1 MYSNTSA
8 ELSIGTNAA
17 AKLGQATLYVGGDIS
32 ASGNMNIVGGVTS
45 SFTGSFVGDGSG
57 LTSIPTPSG
66 TVSGSAQFNTLTLPF
81 TGSFTGSFAGDGSG
95 LTSLPTQTAND
106 FTTTLKN
113 KLDAI
118 EASADV
124 TDATNVTSAGA
135 LMDSELTSIA
145 NVKAL
150 DQSVVSGAS
159 PTFGTANLTD
169 ATNKRLMTD
178 AQETKLDSVESS
190 ADVTDATNVT
200 AAGALMDSEVTNL
213 SLVKGL
219 ASGIS
224 NGNVL
229 VANAAVAD
237 NDFLKIAGTSVE
249 GRTVA
254 EVLSDLN
261 VEAGADVTDAANV
274 LANLPAGVVSS
285 SAFPLGVNITGGAII
300 TGSTSIYRSGSIG
313 DTTVFTI
320 EGGLGTLFSVTDE
333 LTGSLFSVN
342 DISGIPMFEVFSYEQ
357 IKMGTFGAEGLR
369 VSGSD
374 AQTSGSLAVG
384 PIVNSGVAG
393 RIDASNDVVA
403 FSTSDRRWKDNITPI
418 ESPLQKLLELGG
430 YEFDWR
436 EDKKVHGNK
445 GHDVGVIAQEVE
457 AVLPEAVQ
465 TRSSGMKAVRYE
477 KIIPLLIETIKE
489 QQKQIDELKNRI
501 K

>member
-32 ASGNMNIVGGVTS
+32 GSGKLNIAGGIS
-45 SFTGSFVGDGSG
+45 GSFSGSYQGDGS
-57 LTSIPTPSG
+57 L
-66 TVSGSAQFNTLTLPF
+66 
-81 TGSFTGSFAGDGSG
+81 

-150 DQSVVSGAS
+150 DQSVVNGAS
-159 PTFGTANLTD
+159 PAFGTANLTD

>member
-1 MYSNTSA
+1 MANEFIIKNGFHS
-8 ELSIGTNAA
+8 
-17 AKLGQATLYVGGDIS
+17 KGDS
-32 ASGNMNIVGGVTS
+32 Q
-45 SFTGSFVGDGSG
+45 
-57 LTSIPTPSG
+57 
-66 TVSGSAQFNTLTLPF
+66 VSGSLYVSSSITSTFV
-81 TGSFTGSFAGDGSG
+81 GDGSG

-124 TDATNVTSAGA
+124 TDAANVTAAGA

-150 DQSVVSGAS
+150 NQSLVSGAT
-159 PTFGTANLTD
+159 PTFTTTNFTD
-169 ATNKRLMTD
+169 ASDKRLMTN
-178 AQETKLDSVESS
+178 AQETKLDAIEAS
-190 ADVTDATNVT
+190 ADVTDATNVV
-200 AAGALMDSEVTNL
+200 AALDTLGVISGSTQFDTLTLPFTGSFTGSFVGDGSGLTSLPAAFPYTGDALATISGSFAISN
-213 SLVKGL
+213 
-219 ASGIS
+219 ASGMIMHITS
-224 NGNVL
+224 SGPTQPDGRMDI
-229 VANAAVAD
+229 NAQ
-237 NDFLKIAGTSVE
+237 
-249 GRTVA
+249 
-254 EVLSDLN
+254 
-261 VEAGADVTDAANV
+261 
-274 LANLPAGVVSS
+274 
-285 SAFPLGVNITGGAII
+285 
-300 TGSTSIYRSGSIG
+300 TSIYRSGSIG
-313 DTTVFTI
+313 DTTIFSV
-320 EGGLGTLFSVTDE
+320 EGGLGNLFTVTDE

-342 DISGIPMFEVFSYEQ
+342 DISGIPLFEVFSYEQ

-384 PIVNSGVAG
+384 PIVNSGIAG

-457 AVLPEAVQ
+457 SVLPEAVQ